1 MQVSRLAFDLGV
13 ADKSATFMRI
23 DAHTLD
29 LQDLRLAYRQAG
41 NSRRGTGLGK
51 QVPSPGL
58 CAPFWA
64 PGPPPW
70 APVHAA
76 LEWSFPSLLRR
87 KLRTQISGC
96 CSAFGLDIY
105 PAHVAT
111 CFSAGCRSSCGSR
124 GRC

>member
-1 MQVSRLAFDLGV
+1 MCPTAPPPPPGCLQVSRLAFDLGV

-76 LEWSFPSLLRR
+76 LEWLFPSSSAPQTLSSDQWLL
-87 KLRTQISGC
+87 
-96 CSAFGLDIY
+96 
-105 PAHVAT
+105 
-111 CFSAGCRSSCGSR
+111 
-124 GRC
+124 